1 MSTELEST
9 NINGVYV
16 IKSKKF
22 TDNRGTFL
30 NNFRIQDDAFI
41 SSWGDRKILQV
52 NLSVT
57 NNVGAIRG
65 LHFQEEPYSEA
76 KLVRCL
82 KGKVFDVVVDLRK
95 DSETFLQFISLEL
108 SDRENNSILIPEG
121 CAHGFQVLEP
131 QSELLYIHSGEWI
144 PKSENGIR
152 WNDPKL
158 SIPWPLE
165 PKELSDRDKSLP
177 LIK

>member
-1 MSTELEST
+1 M
-9 NINGVYV
+9 
-16 IKSKKF
+16 
-22 TDNRGTFL
+22 
-30 NNFRIQDDAFI
+30 
-41 SSWGDRKILQV
+41 
-52 NLSVT
+52 
-57 NNVGAIRG
+57 
-65 LHFQEEPYSEA
+65 
-76 KLVRCL
+76 
-82 KGKVFDVVVDLRK
+82 RK

-131 QSELLYIHSGEWI
+131 KSELLYIHSGEWI

-158 SIPWPLE
+158 SIPWPLD

-177 LIK
+177 LIR